1 MSEKKLGIIGGGQLG
16 SLLSAAAKK
25 LNIKTTVYC
34 DDIDGP
40 AQHFCDDFIF
50 GKYSGNGFMGFYS
63 RYYELLLS
71 GNPQSWFILIMPY
84 LVFLIAKFTFKTL
97 K

>member
-1 MSEKKLGIIGGGQLG
+1 MKFNVIMLLV
-16 SLLSAAAKK
+16 LLSFGLFIQPLALFAV
-25 LNIKTTVYC
+25 N
-34 DDIDGP
+34 
-40 AQHFCDDFIF
+40 DFIF
-50 GKYSGNGFMGFYS
+50 GKYSGDGFMDFYR

-84 LVFLIAKFTFKTL
+84 LVFLIAKFTFKIL

>member
-1 MSEKKLGIIGGGQLG
+1 MKFNLIMLLT
-16 SLLSAAAKK
+16 LLSFGLLIQPLALFAV
-25 LNIKTTVYC
+25 N
-34 DDIDGP
+34 
-40 AQHFCDDFIF
+40 DFIF

>member
-1 MSEKKLGIIGGGQLG
+1 MKFNFTVLIV
-16 SLLSAAAKK
+16 LLSFGLFIQPLALFAV
-25 LNIKTTVYC
+25 N
-34 DDIDGP
+34 
-40 AQHFCDDFIF
+40 DFIF

-84 LVFLIAKFTFKTL
+84 LVFLIAKFTFKII

>member
-1 MSEKKLGIIGGGQLG
+1 MLVV
-16 SLLSAAAKK
+16 LLSFGLFIQPLGLFAV
-25 LNIKTTVYC
+25 N
-34 DDIDGP
+34 
-40 AQHFCDDFIF
+40 DFIL

-71 GNPQSWFILIMPY
+71 GKPQSWFILIMPY
-84 LVFLIAKFTFKTL
+84 LVFLIAKFTFKIL

>member
-1 MSEKKLGIIGGGQLG
+1 MKFNLIMLLT
-16 SLLSAAAKK
+16 LLSFGLFIQPLALFAV
-25 LNIKTTVYC
+25 N
-34 DDIDGP
+34 
-40 AQHFCDDFIF
+40 DFIF

-71 GNPQSWFILIMPY
+71 GNPQFWFILIMPS
-84 LVFLIAKFTFKTL
+84 LVFLIAKFTFKIL